1 MSTIETLKI
10 TNNNNQSNPQPFMSL
25 ESRIKMFESAKAI
38 QINSNSQKNN
48 KSKMVQPQ
56 NSNGCQNEKNIKQK
70 EKVIISSKDTSGL
83 QSKSEALENALF
95 FKNRSST
102 ISIANIHKSHNVNSK
117 PEEKKDTVN
126 HNYEI
131 KVSSNVS
138 NTKKIFESKF
148 ISKPVV
154 SNIPQKIFPPQTNQT
169 NAINF
174 EKKEIPLGKIEDPHP
189 KKIENLNDKFNHK
202 ELTPTPKKIEKKE
215 HPNDEINNKEFI
227 TSFLPQVEIK
237 ESVENNSFC
246 EGFFISSFSTD
257 NGNVIENS
265 EDFLSTCGHEKC
277 SELPAM
283 QPEVIYKY
291 PPKDN
296 QSININSLA
305 ASICFP
311 SGIKLCYGEETNI
324 PIIPNYGSV
333 MTNQKGDRFYLM
345 TYHFY
350 YRILSSQ
357 LTNKYK
363 MYPIKYQ
370 TMKICTDFYDK
381 IAKDDKIEKKIT
393 QKLGDYE
400 KLLNSEIVHIPFCL
414 CLISRYPYFSQMEK
428 CLESIKEVISSYK
441 IKNQELNDL
450 IVHIVKEIPIPPI
463 NQEVQFTLP
472 FMNDFISLKNVLLND
487 FCYLDQ
493 NLIPLLSLF
502 SVENVIS
509 IFRLILFEK
518 KIIFV
523 DNEYCRLSG
532 VINGFIG
539 LLYPFQ

>member
-1 MSTIETLKI
+1 MSTSETMKI
-10 TNNNNQSNPQPFMSL
+10 TNNNNNQSNPQPFMSL
-25 ESRIKMFESAKAI
+25 ESRIKMFERTKST
-38 QINSNSQKNN
+38 QINLNSQIIN
-48 KSKMVQPQ
+48 KPQIVPPQ
-56 NSNGCQNEKNIKQK
+56 NSIKFQNEKKNIQDNLKQN
-70 EKVIISSKDTSGL
+70 EKVIISSKETYDIKS
-83 QSKSEALENALF
+83 QSKVLENAPF
-95 FKNRSST
+95 FKSRSST
-102 ISIANIHKSHNVNSK
+102 ISVSNIHQNSNDNNK
-117 PEEKKDTVN
+117 PEAKKDTVN
-126 HNYEI
+126 TPEI
-131 KVSSNVS
+131 KISTNVS
-138 NTKKIFESKF
+138 NTKKIFETKF
-148 ISKPVV
+148 NSNPSKPVV
-154 SNIPQKIFPPQTNQT
+154 SNIPKKIEPPQMLTRA
-169 NAINF
+169 NAII
-174 EKKEIPLGKIEDPHP
+174 EKKEIPLHKIENPISNNIE
-189 KKIENLNDKFNHK
+189 KKEILSDNNLNDKKF
-202 ELTPTPKKIEKKE
+202 L
-215 HPNDEINNKEFI
+215 
-227 TSFLPQVEIK
+227 SFLPQVQIK
-237 ESVENNSFC
+237 EIVENNSFC

-257 NGNVIENS
+257 KGNVIENS

-291 PPKDN
+291 PPKDT
-296 QSININSLA
+296 QSININNLA

-311 SGIKLCYGEETNI
+311 SGIKICYGEETNI
-324 PIIPNYGSV
+324 PIIPNYGSI

-350 YRILSSQ
+350 YRLLSSQ
-357 LTNKYK
+357 LTNKYQ

-370 TMKICTDFYDK
+370 TMKLCTDFYDK
-381 IAKDDKIEKKIT
+381 IAKDNKIEKKIT
-393 QKLGDYE
+393 KKLGDYE

-414 CLISRYPYFSQMEK
+414 CLISRYPYFSQMGK

-441 IKNQELNDL
+441 MKSQELNDL
-450 IVHIVKEIPIPPI
+450 IVHIVKEIPIPPL

-472 FMNDFISLKNVLLND
+472 FLNNFISLKNVLLSD

-493 NLIPLLSLF
+493 NLIPLLNLF

-523 DNEYCRLSG
+523 DNEYCRLGG